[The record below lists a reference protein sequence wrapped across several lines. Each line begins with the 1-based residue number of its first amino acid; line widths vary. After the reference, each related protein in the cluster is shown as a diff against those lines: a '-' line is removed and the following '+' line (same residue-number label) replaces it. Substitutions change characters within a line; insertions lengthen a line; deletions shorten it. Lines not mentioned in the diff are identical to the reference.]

1 MLGAKTGRHSKPEGC
16 NVASIGW
23 IEDLFKVG
31 DKTILAGL
39 LESDEVTISSRP
51 CIVEI
56 DGREVGA
63 LRIEGEVETGTGNRD
78 MWTRSELG
86 FDRETIRRHSV
97 WLIAK

>member
-1 MLGAKTGRHSKPEGC
+1 MTMAFRMK
-16 NVASIGW
+16 

-31 DKTILAGL
+31 DKTILAGA
-39 LESDEVTISSRP
+39 LEADEVAISSRP

-63 LRIEGEVETGTGNRD
+63 LRIEGEVQTGTGNRD
-78 MWTRSELG
+78 LWTRSELV
-86 FDRETIRRHSV
+86 FDRETIRRHNV